1 MDMSLKSMS
10 TLEIIFNILAALL
23 FLIYWGASFIILYHL
38 TRFGIGVQP
47 KKFAAIFLFGSVVLS
62 GTVIILFMN
71 LDINPLLSLIPR

>member
-1 MDMSLKSMS
+1 MSLKSMS

-62 GTVIILFMN
+62 GAAIILFMN

>member
-62 GTVIILFMN
+62 GVAIILFMN